1 MQITQRRQI
10 TEVITK
16 RSVYHTIVLDGVKY
30 RRLMTVNVHV
40 PYMDCNVVVSE
51 PEIKW
56 SVYTGD
62 NVLQDLA
69 KRSATSVMLE
79 ELFQKLDIND
89 RNGNGNQS

>member
-16 RSVYHTIVLDGVKY
+16 RQVTHTVVLDGVKY

-40 PYMDCNVVVSE
+40 PYMDCNVQITE

-56 SVYTGD
+56 ALCTGE
-62 NVLQDLA
+62 NVIQDLA
-69 KRSATSVMLE
+69 KRSATTVMLE